1 MNPSVRSA
9 FVFTGAALVLAGCK
23 RDAAEPEE
31 LDAPFT
37 LELPPGFPD
46 VPVPEDNP
54 LTEARVRLG
63 KLLFFDERLSQGQGI
78 ACASCHF
85 PDRAFSDT
93 VAQSRGAGGALG
105 LRNAQPLFNLAW
117 HTGYFRDGGVPSL
130 ELQALAPIHDE
141 REMNSDLIEV
151 ATALRAEEPY
161 ATLSAR
167 GFGRELD
174 GYVIT
179 RALAAYQRTL
189 VSGWSRYDAAMNG
202 DASAL
207 NEQEQRGRDLFI
219 SAELGCNGC
228 HGGFDLS
235 DHSYRNVGY
244 PSDLDADPGRQ
255 RITLDPS
262 DRGKFKVPSLRNVA
276 LTAPYMHDGGLATLE
291 DVIAHFNS
299 GGNADPNKDPLM
311 HPLGLSPQQQ
321 ADLIAFLRALTD
333 ERTLDQVP

>member
-1 MNPSVRSA
+1 MRPACGIA
-9 FVFTGAALVLAGCK
+9 FALAAAMLLFTGCK
-23 RDAAEPEE
+23 REVAEPAE
-31 LDAPFT
+31 LDAPFV
-37 LELPPGFPD
+37 LQLPPGFPE

-78 ACASCHF
+78 SCASCHF

-93 VAQSRGAGGALG
+93 LPVSVGAGGATG

-117 HTGYFRDGGVPSL
+117 HAGYFRDGGVPSL
-130 ELQALAPIHDE
+130 ELQVLAPIHDE
-141 REMNSDLIEV
+141 REMNSDLIQV
-151 ATALRAEEPY
+151 AAALRSEEPY
-161 ATLSAR
+161 AALSAR

-179 RALAAYQRTL
+179 RAIAAYERTL
-189 VSGWSRYDAAMNG
+189 ISGWSRYDAALNG
-202 DASAL
+202 DATALDPQERHGLELFMSA
-207 NEQEQRGRDLFI
+207 DV
-219 SAELGCNGC
+219 GCSGC

-255 RITLDPS
+255 RITLDPA

-276 LTAPYMHDGGLATLE
+276 LTAPYMHDGSLATLE
-291 DVIAHFNS
+291 AVVDHFNS
-299 GGNADPNKDPLM
+299 GGNDDPNKDPLM
-311 HPLGLSPQQQ
+311 QPLGLSAADQ
-321 ADLIAFLRALTD
+321 ADLVAFLRALTD